1 MRVTELRIQGYRT
14 LKDVRWAPGALNVII
29 GPNASGKSNLLK
41 FLRLISASARADLN
55 DKVLREGGMGAV
67 LWDGREEGLS
77 FKLSTET
84 VEELEE
90 VDAVFIDRFRYEASL
105 LRLGAGANFIVDEE
119 VLRSLDY
126 DGSVLKPRS
135 ELPYLWRT
143 QNVARY
149 EIPGGMMELHPQD
162 FVASET
168 LLGQLGGPAPQA
180 PQIKNLRQV
189 LAGWS
194 TYDDIHTESR
204 TAIRRAV
211 TSRFD
216 EHLDADGQNLA
227 SVLHTHYTNDVDF
240 KDRVD
245 EAMRA
250 AFGEDYRGLAFPPA
264 ADQQIQL
271 AVQWNTP
278 KRPQSAAS
286 LSDGTLRFLCL
297 LAVLAQPNPPGLIAI
312 DEPETGL
319 HPRMM
324 RIVAELAENAALQ
337 TQLIFTTHSAA
348 FLDGF
353 SKETPPTTTVTSL
366 EDGQTELKMVRSDEL
381 AGWLQ
386 DYSLGSL
393 YQSRTLENLSEA
405 GAVRP

>member
-1 MRVTELRIQGYRT
+1 MRVTELHIQGYRT
-14 LKDVRWAPGALNVII
+14 LKDVRWQPGALNIVI

-41 FLRLISASARADLN
+41 FLRLISASARAGLN
-55 DKVLREGGMGAV
+55 DLVLREGGMGAI
-67 LWDGREEGLS
+67 LWGGKGEEIS
-77 FKLSTET
+77 FALLVGEP
-84 VEELEE
+84 ELTQAE
-90 VDAVFIDRFRYEASL
+90 DFQYGSSL
-105 LRLGAGANFIVDEE
+105 RRLGASAGFVVDMEALVSLYSRGENFEE
-119 VLRSLDY
+119 
-126 DGSVLKPRS
+126 GSEYML
-135 ELPYLWRT
+135 RT
-143 QNVARY
+143 QTEANYHDPNGTFILDPR
-149 EIPGGMMELHPQD
+149 ELN
-162 FVASET
+162 ASET
-168 LLGQLGGPAPQA
+168 LLGQISGLTPQS
-180 PQIKNLRQV
+180 PEIKSFRQF
-189 LAGWS
+189 LSGWS
-194 TYDDIHTESR
+194 IYDDIHTESG

-216 EHLDADGQNLA
+216 ERLDADGQNLA
-227 SVLHTHYTNDVDF
+227 SVLHTHYTNDMDF

-297 LAVLAQPNPPGLIAI
+297 LAVLAQPNPPGLIAF

-324 RIVAELAENAALQ
+324 RIVAELAEDAALR
-337 TQLIFTTHSAA
+337 TQVIFTTHSAA

-353 SKETPPTTTVTSL
+353 SKETPPTTTVVAL
-366 EDGQTELKMVRSDEL
+366 ADGQSALKTVQAEEL
-381 AGWLQ
+381 AGWLE

-405 GAVRP
+405 GAARP

>member
-1 MRVTELRIQGYRT
+1 MRVTELHVQGYRT
-14 LKDVRWAPGALNVII
+14 LKDVRWKPGTLNVVI

-41 FLRLISASARADLN
+41 FLRLISASSRAGLN
-55 DKVLREGGMGAV
+55 DQVLREGGMGAI
-67 LWDGREEGLS
+67 LWDGPVESLS
-77 FKLSTET
+77 FALLAGEPGLTRAQSFEYG
-84 VEELEE
+84 
-90 VDAVFIDRFRYEASL
+90 VFL
-105 LRLGAGANFIVDEE
+105 LRLGTGAGFVVNVEA
-119 VLRSLDY
+119 LTSLYGRGEDLGEGHEY
-126 DGSVLKPRS
+126 ML
-135 ELPYLWRT
+135 RT
-143 QNVARY
+143 QTEANYQDASGNV
-149 EIPGGMMELHPQD
+149 LLDPQE
-162 FVASET
+162 VNASET
-168 LLGQLGGPAPQA
+168 LLAQIGGPTVQA
-180 PQIKNLRQV
+180 PEIKSFRQFLV
-189 LAGWS
+189 GWS
-194 TYDDIHTESR
+194 IYDDLHTESG

-211 TSRFD
+211 TSRHD
-216 EHLDADGQNLA
+216 ERLDADGQNLA

-250 AFGEDYRGLAFPPA
+250 AFGADYRSLAFPPA

-271 AVQWNTP
+271 AVQWGTP

-297 LAVLAQPNPPGLIAI
+297 LAVLAQPNPPGLIAF

-324 RIVAELAENAALQ
+324 RIVAEMAENAALR

-353 SKETPPTTTVTSL
+353 SKDTPPTTTVIGL
-366 EDGQTELKMVRSDEL
+366 EDGQSALKTVRPDEL

-386 DYSLGSL
+386 DYSLGAL
-393 YQSRTLENLSEA
+393 YQSRTLDNLSEA
-405 GAVRP
+405 GAARP

>member
-1 MRVTELRIQGYRT
+1 MRVTELHIQGYRT
-14 LKDVRWAPGALNVII
+14 LKDVRWKPGALNIVI

-41 FLRLISASARADLN
+41 FLRLVSASARAGLN
-55 DKVLREGGMGAV
+55 DLVLREGGMEPI
-67 LWDGREEGLS
+67 LWDGLGGRITFEL
-77 FKLSTET
+77 L
-84 VEELEE
+84 VDELEPPRHE
-90 VDAVFIDRFRYEASL
+90 QYQYVASL
-105 LRLGAGANFIVDEE
+105 RRLGTSASFVVDVEALVKPHLGTGSGEAEDIYLTRTQTGATYQQPNGPV
-119 VLRSLDY
+119 SLD
-126 DGSVLKPRS
+126 GR
-135 ELPYLWRT
+135 EL
-143 QNVARY
+143 N
-149 EIPGGMMELHPQD
+149 G
-162 FVASET
+162 SET
-168 LLGQLGGPAPQA
+168 LLGQISGLTPQS
-180 PQIKNLRQV
+180 PEIRTLRQF
-189 LAGWS
+189 LASWAI
-194 TYDDIHTESR
+194 YDDLHTESG

-216 EHLDADGQNLA
+216 ERLDADGQNLA

-297 LAVLAQPNPPGLIAI
+297 LAVLAQPNPPGLIAF

-324 RIVAELAENAALQ
+324 RIVAEMAENAALH
-337 TQLIFTTHSAA
+337 TLVIFTTHSTA

-353 SKETPPTTTVTSL
+353 SKETPPTTTVVAL
-366 EDGQTELKMVRSDEL
+366 ADGQSELRTVQAEEL
-381 AGWLQ
+381 AGWLE

-405 GAVRP
+405 GAARP

>member
-1 MRVTELRIQGYRT
+1 MRITELGIKGYRT
-14 LKDVRWAPGALNVII
+14 LKDVRWQPGALNVII
-29 GPNASGKSNLLK
+29 GPNASGKSNMLK
-41 FLRLISASARADLN
+41 FLRLVKASVWADLN
-55 DKVLREGGMGAV
+55 NQVLREGGMGAI
-67 LWDGREEGLS
+67 LWDGRGEDISFDLVVDEPEMSPSSEFVYAASLRRLGLS
-77 FKLSTET
+77 
-84 VEELEE
+84 
-90 VDAVFIDRFRYEASL
+90 AS
-105 LRLGAGANFIVDEE
+105 FIVDEE
-119 VLRSLDY
+119 ILSGFYRQEDKVEP
-126 DGSVLKPRS
+126 G
-135 ELPYLWRT
+135 PYYLLRT
-143 QNVARY
+143 QAQTFY
-149 EIPGGMMELHPQD
+149 LPSLEPFYLDPQQLNT
-162 FVASET
+162 SET
-168 LLGQLGGPAPQA
+168 LLGQIGDLTLQA
-180 PQIKNLRQV
+180 LEIKIFRQF
-189 LAGWS
+189 LSGWS
-194 TYDDIHTESR
+194 IYDDLHTESG
-204 TAIRRAV
+204 TAIRQAV
-211 TSRFD
+211 TARHD
-216 EHLDADGQNLA
+216 ERLDADGQNLA

-297 LAVLAQPNPPGLIAI
+297 LAVLAQPNPPGLIAW

-324 RIVAELAENAALQ
+324 RIVAELAEDAALR

-353 SKETPPTTTVTSL
+353 SKDTPPTTTVMGL
-366 EDGQTELKMVRSDEL
+366 EDGQTELKTVRPDEL
-381 AGWLQ
+381 ADWLQ

-393 YQSRTLENLSEA
+393 YQSRTLDNLSEV

>member
-1 MRVTELRIQGYRT
+1 MRVTELHIQGYRT
-14 LKDVRWAPGALNVII
+14 LKDVRWEPGALNVVI

-41 FLRLISASARADLN
+41 FLRLISASPRADLN
-55 DKVLREGGMGAV
+55 NQVLHEGGMGAI
-67 LWDGREEGLS
+67 LWDGRGEKIS
-77 FKLSTET
+77 FDLLLDGAESSSAEDFKY
-84 VEELEE
+84 
-90 VDAVFIDRFRYEASL
+90 AASL
-105 LRLGAGANFIVDEE
+105 VRLGAGASFVVDDEALSE
-119 VLRSLDY
+119 MYREGSNLWEGPDYVLR
-126 DGSVLKPRS
+126 
-135 ELPYLWRT
+135 T
-143 QNVARY
+143 QDRASY
-149 EIPGGMMELHPQD
+149 QESGGTLVFEAQQLA
-162 FVASET
+162 ASET
-168 LLGQLGGPAPQA
+168 LLGQISGPTPQA
-180 PQIKNLRQV
+180 KEIRNFRQF
-189 LAGWS
+189 LSGWAI
-194 TYDDIHTESR
+194 YDDLHTESG
-204 TAIRRAV
+204 TAIRQAV

-216 EHLDADGQNLA
+216 ERLDADGQNLA

-250 AFGEDYRGLAFPPA
+250 AFGEDCRGLAFPPA

-271 AVQWNTP
+271 AVQWGTP

-297 LAVLAQPNPPGLIAI
+297 LAVLAQPNPPGLIAW

-324 RIVAELAENAALQ
+324 RIVAEMAENAALR

-353 SKETPPTTTVTSL
+353 SKETPPTTTVMGL
-366 EDGQTELKMVRSDEL
+366 EDGQSELKTVRPDEL

-386 DYSLGSL
+386 DYSLGAL
-393 YQSRTLENLSEA
+393 YQSRTLENLSEP
-405 GAVRP
+405 GAARP

>member
-1 MRVTELRIQGYRT
+1 MWVTELHIQGYRT
-14 LKDVRWAPGALNVII
+14 LKDVRWEPGALNIVI

-41 FLRLISASARADLN
+41 FLRLISASARAGLN
-55 DKVLREGGMGAV
+55 DQVLREGGMGAI
-67 LWDGREEGLS
+67 LWDGRGEKLS
-77 FKLSTET
+77 FELSTET
-84 VEELEE
+84 AEEVEEA
-90 VDAVFIDRFRYEASL
+90 DAVFIDRFRYEVTL
-105 LRLGAGANFIVDEE
+105 LRLGTGANYIVDEE
-119 VLRSLDY
+119 ALRGLWY
-126 DGSVLKPRS
+126 EGTNREAGPGT
-135 ELPYLWRT
+135 PPLWRT
-143 QNVARY
+143 QNVAHY
-149 EIPGGMMELHPQD
+149 EFPGGGMDLHPQN

-168 LLGQLGGPAPQA
+168 LLGQISALTPQA
-180 PQIKNLRQV
+180 PYIRTHRQF
-189 LAGWS
+189 LSGWS
-194 TYDDIHTESR
+194 IYDDLHTESG

-216 EHLDADGQNLA
+216 ERLDADGQNLA

-271 AVQWNTP
+271 AVQWNTQ

-297 LAVLAQPNPPGLIAI
+297 LAVLAQPNPPGLIAF

-324 RIVAELAENAALQ
+324 RIVAEMAENATLR
-337 TQLIFTTHSAA
+337 TQVIFTTHSAA
-348 FLDGF
+348 FLSGF
-353 SKETPPTTTVTSL
+353 SKETPPTTTVMAL
-366 EDGQTELKMVRSDEL
+366 EDGQSALKTVRADEL
-381 AGWLQ
+381 AGWLE

-405 GAVRP
+405 RAARP

>member
-1 MRVTELRIQGYRT
+1 MRVTELHIQGYRT
-14 LKDVRWAPGALNVII
+14 LKDVHWRPGALNIVI

-41 FLRLISASARADLN
+41 FLRLVSASARASLN
-55 DKVLREGGMGAV
+55 DSVLREGGMGAI
-67 LWDGREEGLS
+67 LWDGRGEKIS
-77 FKLSTET
+77 F
-84 VEELEE
+84 ELF
-90 VDAVFIDRFRYEASL
+90 VDEPEQRHFEFFQYGAL
-105 LRLGAGANFIVDEE
+105 LRRLGTNASFIVDEE
-119 VLRSLDY
+119 DLSGLYRLGGEVEAGRNYVIRAQTHTSYLDAE
-126 DGSVLKPRS
+126 GESPLF
-135 ELPYLWRT
+135 LT
-143 QNVARY
+143 
-149 EIPGGMMELHPQD
+149 PQGLN
-162 FVASET
+162 ASET
-168 LLGQLGGPAPQA
+168 LLGQISGPTPQS
-180 PQIKNLRQV
+180 QEIRNFRQ
-189 LAGWS
+189 LLSAWS
-194 TYDDIHTESR
+194 IYDDLHTESG

-211 TSRFD
+211 TSRYD
-216 EHLDADGQNLA
+216 ERLDADGQNLA

-271 AVQWNTP
+271 AVQWSVP

-297 LAVLAQPNPPGLIAI
+297 LAVLAQPNPPGLIAF

-324 RIVAELAENAALQ
+324 RIVAEMAEDAALR
-337 TQLIFTTHSAA
+337 TQVIFTTHSAA

-353 SKETPPTTTVTSL
+353 SKETPPTTTVVAL
-366 EDGQTELKMVRSDEL
+366 ADGQSALRTVQADEL
-381 AGWLQ
+381 AGWLE

-393 YQSRTLENLSEA
+393 YQSRTLENLSETVTA
-405 GAVRP
+405 RP

>member
-1 MRVTELRIQGYRT
+1 MRVTELHIQGYRT
-14 LKDVRWAPGALNVII
+14 LKDVRWKPGALNIVI

-41 FLRLISASARADLN
+41 FLRMVSASSRAGLN
-55 DKVLREGGMGAV
+55 DQVLREGGMGAV
-67 LWDGREEGLS
+67 LWDGRGEKITFELRAS
-77 FKLSTET
+77 EPVLAQ
-84 VEELEE
+84 VEEFAY
-90 VDAVFIDRFRYEASL
+90 VTSL
-105 LRLGAGANFIVDEE
+105 LRLGTGASFVVDKEDL
-119 VLRSLDY
+119 VGLY
-126 DGSVLKPRS
+126 DGETGDDEDKGD
-135 ELPYLWRT
+135 YLSRT
-143 QNVARY
+143 QTKAYYRSFLEASVYAPTRLDP
-149 EIPGGMMELHPQD
+149 EELN
-162 FVASET
+162 ASET
-168 LLGQLGGPAPQA
+168 LLAQLGGLTSQTPL
-180 PQIKNLRQV
+180 IKSFRQF

-194 TYDDIHTESR
+194 IYDDIHTESG

-216 EHLDADGQNLA
+216 ERLDADGQNLA

-250 AFGEDYRGLAFPPA
+250 AFEEDYRGLAFPPA

-271 AVQWNTP
+271 AVQWGVP

-297 LAVLAQPNPPGLIAI
+297 LAVLAQPNPPGLIAF

-324 RIVAELAENAALQ
+324 RIVAELAEDAALR
-337 TQLIFTTHSAA
+337 TQVIFTTHSAA

-353 SKETPPTTTVTSL
+353 SKETPPTTTVVAL
-366 EDGQTELKMVRSDEL
+366 ADGQSELKTVQADEL
-381 AGWLQ
+381 AGWLE

-393 YQSRTLENLSEA
+393 YQSRTLENLSESVTA
-405 GAVRP
+405 RP

>member
-1 MRVTELRIQGYRT
+1 MRVTELHIQGYRT
-14 LKDVRWAPGALNVII
+14 LKDVRWEPGALNIVI

-41 FLRLISASARADLN
+41 FLRLVNASARADLN
-55 DKVLREGGMGAV
+55 NTVLREGGMGTI
-67 LWDGREEGLS
+67 LWDGRGDGLA
-77 FKLSTET
+77 FQLGVGEPELSQAE
-84 VEELEE
+84 
-90 VDAVFIDRFRYEASL
+90 AFGYAASL
-105 LRLGAGANFIVDEE
+105 FRLGTGASFVVDGENLIGLFRGETEDVGTE
-119 VLRSLDY
+119 VNLLS
-126 DGSVLKPRS
+126 
-135 ELPYLWRT
+135 RT
-143 QNVARY
+143 QFQAQFQEFFQLVPLN
-149 EIPGGMMELHPQD
+149 PQELN
-162 FVASET
+162 ASET

-180 PQIKNLRQV
+180 MEIRSFRQF
-189 LAGWS
+189 LAGWAV
-194 TYDDIHTESR
+194 YDDLHTESG
-204 TAIRRAV
+204 TAMRRAV

-216 EHLDADGQNLA
+216 ERLDADGQNLA

-240 KDRVD
+240 QDRVD

-297 LAVLAQPNPPGLIAI
+297 LVVLAQPNPPGLIAF

-324 RIVAELAENAALQ
+324 RIVAEMAEDAALR
-337 TQLIFTTHSAA
+337 TQVIFTTHSAA

-353 SKETPPTTTVTSL
+353 SKETPPTTTVVALS
-366 EDGQTELKMVRSDEL
+366 DGQSELKTVQADEL
-381 AGWLQ
+381 AGWLE

-393 YQSRTLENLSEA
+393 YQSRTLENLSGSVTA
-405 GAVRP
+405 RP

>member
-1 MRVTELRIQGYRT
+1 MRVTELHIQGYRT
-14 LKDVRWAPGALNVII
+14 LKDVRWQPGALNIVI

-41 FLRLISASARADLN
+41 FLRLISVSARAGLN
-55 DKVLREGGMGAV
+55 DLVLREGGMGAI
-67 LWDGREEGLS
+67 LWNGRGEQLAFGLLTGEPGLS
-77 FKLSTET
+77 AAEHFKYS
-84 VEELEE
+84 
-90 VDAVFIDRFRYEASL
+90 ASL
-105 LRLGAGANFIVDEE
+105 RRVGTGADFVVDEE
-119 VLRSLDY
+119 AFQGVYREGNKIVLPGTL
-126 DGSVLKPRS
+126 
-135 ELPYLWRT
+135 YLSRT
-143 QNVARY
+143 QSEVKY
-149 EIPGGMMELHPQD
+149 WQTGGLLDALE
-162 FVASET
+162 VNASET
-168 LLGQLGGPAPQA
+168 LLGQISALTPQA
-180 PQIKNLRQV
+180 PYIRTHRQ
-189 LAGWS
+189 LLIGWS
-194 TYDDIHTESR
+194 IYDDLHTESG
-204 TAIRRAV
+204 TTIRRAV

-216 EHLDADGQNLA
+216 ERLDADGQNLA

-297 LAVLAQPNPPGLIAI
+297 LAVLAQPNPPGLIAF

-324 RIVAELAENAALQ
+324 RIVAEMAEDAALR
-337 TQLIFTTHSAA
+337 TQVIFTTHSAA

-353 SKETPPTTTVTSL
+353 SKDTPPTTTVVAL
-366 EDGQTELKMVRSDEL
+366 ADGQSELKTIQADEL
-381 AGWLQ
+381 AGWLE

-405 GAVRP
+405 GAARP